1 MIFVGSNFVSLP
13 YFIFKA
19 SMAIYA
25 IGFFGWSLW
34 YGQSRLSNGWK
45 HALYL
50 THWGYFCFVI
60 WATVDFV
67 IVADRYRSQANAGHV
82 KWFTKIPKN
91 PLGKSNVLLSITQC
105 PYKLLIPNIRFYL
118 SQFIQTSIFVGY
130 QYLWFMTN
138 LAHPVAL
145 SISIGY
151 FSIEFPHSNLFEQ
164 LDQGIVDVTLIFYNF
179 NLHLVKVNKKMCV
192 VSSFWT
198 SL

>member
-1 MIFVGSNFVSLP
+1 
-13 YFIFKA
+13 
-19 SMAIYA
+19 MAIYA

-91 PLGKSNVLLSITQC
+91 PLGKRNVLLINNSMSIQSTHSKQV
-105 PYKLLIPNIRFYL
+105 L
-118 SQFIQTSIFVGY
+118 FISISIFVGY

-179 NLHLVKVNKKMCV
+179 NLHLVQVKNKRCV
-192 VSSFWT
+192 WFQQLLAISS
-198 SL
+198 SLTFFLHLQSSIMRL